1 MLQIHNKSHTQHM
14 TNKYH
19 FSKLDVLCSCKQ
31 YFHYINCIVCNQLVN
46 KQIYNE
52 TRITSKSCNNY
63 SNLMTKCMAMVECTN
78 ISCKQQTFKFQYY

>member
-1 MLQIHNKSHTQHM
+1 M
-14 TNKYH
+14 
-19 FSKLDVLCSCKQ
+19 FCVLVNNI
-31 YFHYINCIVCNQLVN
+31 FTILIAHVCNQLVN